1 MYNGYNRL
9 RFANYLKPF
18 SLSYMS
24 ILLILPALYV
34 MMNYK
39 LSGGIPMSAFLT
51 SRERLMRIFKGEEI
65 DRPALKLWGAG
76 KYKAGDSLMHPDYA
90 PVAARAAEI
99 TDLFGGSGSAFDI
112 YYGKNGAGMVS
123 AETRETGQ
131 ETWRDNYITYRT
143 PAGELHSVHRWSTVG
158 EPGYVLEYAVKDAN
172 DLKKLLSIPY
182 EPFDFRDNHEQA
194 ETYMGD
200 RGVVCF
206 GLDHAAYAVHRMTG
220 SETLAYLSIEDRGLL
235 DEVVSVFAERI
246 YRHAENAI
254 RAGIR
259 APFAWV
265 GPELF
270 IPPLMSPRDFDDFV
284 LKYDR
289 PLCSLI
295 HNGGG
300 YVWVHCHGK
309 TACLI
314 DRYIDMGVDVLNPL
328 EPPKN
333 GDVILRDVVKKYGG
347 RIGLEG
353 NIEIQDILLADR
365 DELRALIDGCVD
377 AGRTSGRFILCPSAG
392 YQEYPRPTG
401 KYIDNLMFYLNYGYE
416 KITG

>member
-1 MYNGYNRL
+1 
-9 RFANYLKPF
+9 
-18 SLSYMS
+18 MS
-24 ILLILPALYV
+24 
-34 MMNYK
+34 
-39 LSGGIPMSAFLT
+39 SALT
-51 SRERLMRIFKGEEI
+51 SRERLMRIFRGEET

-76 KYKAGDSLMHPDYA
+76 KYREGDRLMHSDYA
-90 PVAARAAEI
+90 PVAARASEI

-112 YYGKNGAGMVS
+112 YYGKNGAGMVLS
-123 AETRETGQ
+123 ETRETGRG
-131 ETWRDNYITYRT
+131 TWRDNHITYRT
-143 PAGELHSVHRWSTVG
+143 PKGDLHAIHRWSTAG
-158 EPGYVLEYAVKDAN
+158 EPGYVLENAVKDAD

-182 EPFDFRDNHEQA
+182 EPFEFKDNHAAA
-194 ETYMGD
+194 EAHMGD

-220 SETLAYLSIEDRGLL
+220 SETLAFLSIEERDLL
-235 DEVVSVFAERI
+235 DEVIATFADRI
-246 YRHAENAI
+246 YRHTENAVM
-254 RAGIR
+254 AGIR

-265 GPELF
+265 GPELY
-270 IPPLMSPRDFDDFV
+270 IPPLMSPKDFDDFV

-309 TACLI
+309 TGCLL

-333 GDVILRDVVKKYGG
+333 GDVILRDTVKKYGS

-353 NIEIQDILLADR
+353 NIEIQDILLAEKDR
-365 DELRALIDGCVD
+365 LRFLIDECVE
-377 AGRTSGRFILCPSAG
+377 AGRESGRFILCPSAG
-392 YQEYPRPTG
+392 YMEYPRPTEH
-401 KYIDNLMFYLNYGYE
+401 YIENLMLYLNYGYE
-416 KITG
+416 KVTGSV

>member
-1 MYNGYNRL
+1 M
-9 RFANYLKPF
+9 KTE
-18 SLSYMS
+18 M
-24 ILLILPALYV
+24 
-34 MMNYK
+34 
-39 LSGGIPMSAFLT
+39 T
-51 SRERLMRIFKGEEI
+51 SRERLMRIFKGEQT

-76 KYKAGDSLMHPDYA
+76 KYSKGDRLLHPDYA
-90 PVAARAAEI
+90 PVAAKASEI

-123 AETRETGQ
+123 SETRETGQ
-131 ETWRDNYITYRT
+131 EAWRDNHITYRT
-143 PAGELHSVHRWSTVG
+143 PEGELHAIHRWSTVG
-158 EPGYVLEYAVKDAN
+158 EPGYVLEYAVKDAS

-182 EPFDFRDNHEQA
+182 EPFDFADNHAAA
-194 ETYMGD
+194 EAAMGD

-220 SETLAYLSIEDRGLL
+220 SETLAFLSADDRGLL
-235 DEVVSVFAERI
+235 DEVISAYSDRI
-246 YRHAENAI
+246 IAHVENAL
-254 RAGIR
+254 RCGIR

-289 PLCSLI
+289 PLCDLI

-309 TACLI
+309 TGCLI
-314 DRYIDMGVDVLNPL
+314 DRFIDMGVDILNPL

-333 GDVILRDVVKKYGG
+333 GDVILRDVVKKFGN

-353 NIEIQDILLADR
+353 NIEIQDILLAPR
-365 DELRALIDGCVD
+365 DELGALIDECVD
-377 AGRTSGRFILCPSAG
+377 AGRESGRFILCPSAG
-392 YQEYPRPTG
+392 YAEYPRPTAH
-401 KYIDNLMFYLNYGYE
+401 YIDNLMFYLNYGYE
-416 KITG
+416 KVTAKN

>member
-1 MYNGYNRL
+1 
-9 RFANYLKPF
+9 
-18 SLSYMS
+18 
-24 ILLILPALYV
+24 
-34 MMNYK
+34 
-39 LSGGIPMSAFLT
+39 
-51 SRERLMRIFKGEEI
+51 MRIFRGEET
-65 DRPALKLWGAG
+65 DRPAIKLWGAG
-76 KYKAGDSLMHPDYA
+76 KYRKGDGLLHPAYA
-90 PVAARAAEI
+90 PVAAKASQIA
-99 TDLFGGSGSAFDI
+99 DLFGGSGSAFDI
-112 YYGKNGAGMVS
+112 YYGKNGAGMVT

-131 ETWRDNYITYRT
+131 ETWRDNYITYHT
-143 PAGELHSVHRWSTVG
+143 PDGDLHAVHRWSTVG
-158 EPGYVLEYAVKDAN
+158 APGYVLENAVKDAC

-182 EPFDFRDNHEQA
+182 EPFDFADNHAAA
-194 ETYMGD
+194 EAALGD

-220 SETLAYLSIEDRGLL
+220 SETLALLSIEERGLL
-235 DEVVSVFAERI
+235 DEVVSVFAARI
-246 YRHAENAI
+246 YEHAENAVK
-254 RAGIR
+254 AGIH

-289 PLCSLI
+289 PICDLI

-314 DRYIDMGVDVLNPL
+314 DRYIEMGVDVLNPL

-333 GDVILRDVVKKYGG
+333 GDVDMRAVVKKYGN

-353 NIEIQDILLADR
+353 NIEIQDILLAEE
-365 DELRALIDGCVD
+365 DELRALIDECVG
-377 AGRTSGRFILCPSAG
+377 AGRESGRFILCPSAG
-392 YQEYPRPTG
+392 YMEYPFPTQH
-401 KYIDNLMFYLNYGYE
+401 YIDNLMLYLNYGYE
-416 KITG
+416 KVTT